1 MTRFL
6 LSSAPSGGVAQ
17 LVRALPCH
25 GRGYGFEPRRS
36 RHLFPSISLR
46 NQRFSSLRCRAGSQ
60 ICQLSANRPDNVNFL
75 GSSVRRKSVP
85 CQPSQVEPQ
94 HTKVPNRATALLSLW
109 FLEFRSYLDAR
120 IDELTADRVV
130 AMDGY

>member
-36 RHLFPSISLR
+36 RHFHFQNWRCQPVQGNPPHASQFEVSTRLKTPPFASRVFNFCPTVTFAASRKTFP
-46 NQRFSSLRCRAGSQ
+46 FVA
-60 ICQLSANRPDNVNFL
+60 
-75 GSSVRRKSVP
+75 SVVIDRKSTRLN
-85 CQPSQVEPQ
+85 S
-94 HTKVPNRATALLSLW
+94 
-109 FLEFRSYLDAR
+109 
-120 IDELTADRVV
+120 
-130 AMDGY
+130 